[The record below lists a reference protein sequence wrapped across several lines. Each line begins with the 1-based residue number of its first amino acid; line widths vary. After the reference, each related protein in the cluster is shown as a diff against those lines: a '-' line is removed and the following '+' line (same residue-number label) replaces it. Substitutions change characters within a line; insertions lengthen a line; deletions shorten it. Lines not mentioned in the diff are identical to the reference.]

1 MVKRR
6 ILIIDATTVLAMRIK
21 VLLELLDCEV
31 ELLHFANLEAMEPND
46 YDMYIL
52 AHGIPMALACDL
64 KQALSTCN
72 VALLAPKAEQGEVFA
87 SFAELNKLFI
97 EAQVIYPFMKTKKS
111 VRY

>member
-1 MVKRR
+1 
-6 ILIIDATTVLAMRIK
+6 MRIK

-31 ELLHFANLEAMEPND
+31 ELLHFANLEAMDPND

-64 KQALSTCN
+64 KQAS
-72 VALLAPKAEQGEVFA
+72 APVM
-87 SFAELNKLFI
+87 SRYWRPRLNKGKYLQASPSSISCLLKLRLFI
-97 EAQVIYPFMKTKKS
+97 LFMKTKKS